1 MSMVAD
7 APMLVFQHPVKEFRL
22 NGKVEIQKER
32 GYLPA
37 LIVTLSSTSPLPS

>member
-7 APMLVFQHPVKEFRL
+7 GPVLVSQHPVKEFHL
-22 NGKVEIQKER
+22 NGKVEIQTER

-37 LIVTLSSTSPLPS
+37 LIVTLSRTSPLPS